1 MSNSYYSNGKLLITG
16 EYGVLD
22 GALSLAVP
30 TKYGQALTVQENNT
44 NSITW
49 QSIDHQGAIW
59 FEGDFNLKNNKS
71 INTTDSETA
80 ETLLRILR
88 EAKKLNSE
96 FLINSS
102 GYKVT
107 TQLDFPRNWGLGS
120 SSTLINNIAQ
130 WAGVDPFKLLWN
142 SFSGSGYDIACA
154 MHNTPILYQLKGKNP
169 IVTPIAFNPSFKEH
183 IYFVHLNKKQNSR
196 EGISAYRNS
205 KFEKDQFIS
214 AQTILTNKFST
225 CDSLEEFQKLIIE
238 HETMVASIINEAP
251 VKQKYFIDYT
261 GAIKSLGAWGGD
273 FIMAVGSKTTPTY
286 FKNKGYATII
296 PYQEMVF

>member
-59 FEGDFNLKNNKS
+59 FGGDFNLKNNKS

-96 FLINSS
+96 FLVNSS

-154 MHNTPILYQLKGKNP
+154 MHKTPILYQLKAKNP

-205 KFEKDQFIS
+205 KFDKDQFIS
-214 AQTILTNKFST
+214 AQTFLTNKFST

-296 PYQEMVF
+296 SYQEMVL